1 MFKRLFGLLSPAPA
15 APVRPPADLLSDE
28 EYARY
33 KAGASGL
40 TRLITRHL
48 GDQESERLVRHVEA
62 KYDAT
67 GPTSIDEIR
76 WLFYDAMLDND
87 GQQRGKWFMLQVDW
101 KASEEVAWQVQ
112 EMLAARGVEP
122 LWQWDHEGKTVMQGL
137 SDLSHWLAPQPLSL
151 LIVDY
156 ESDSYYALIMETALV
171 GQTISLGWE
180 AGVKILGFDE
190 FAATQGEE

>member
-15 APVRPPADLLSDE
+15 APVRPPVDLLSDE

-137 SDLSHWLAPQPLSL
+137 SDLSHWLAPRPLSL

-171 GQTISLGWE
+171 GETISLGWE